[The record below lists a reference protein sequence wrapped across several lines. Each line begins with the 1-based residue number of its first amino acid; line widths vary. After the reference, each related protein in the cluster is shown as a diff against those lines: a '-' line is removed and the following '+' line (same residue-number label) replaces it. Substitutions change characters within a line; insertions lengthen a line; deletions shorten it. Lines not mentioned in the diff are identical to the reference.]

1 MTQLT
6 KAQLNQQLLAAAKA
20 NDLTTAQAQLE
31 LGADLSAADQDGTT
45 AAILFGWNGNDF
57 AVLELAQQ
65 DADVLKQQNSAGY
78 TPTIWLAADANQK
91 VDGIL
96 ALAKINPEVLLQ
108 KTTHGDSPA
117 ILLAFSGHINGV
129 LALAAIN
136 PEVLTQRDDKGF
148 TPAHWLARNRY
159 DIELAALAEKH
170 PEVLTIPDHSG
181 ITVMQYYVQRKRLRM
196 VRALVRAVP
205 ETIYEPGVKPF
216 LRKYDKTIAGC
227 ISRMFWRDEPQKER
241 ATKKRPTPSDD

>member
-20 NDLTTAQAQLE
+20 NDLTKALAQLE
-31 LGADLSAADQDGTT
+31 LGADLSAADEDGTT

-57 AVLELAQQ
+57 AVLELAKH

-96 ALAKINPEVLLQ
+96 ALAKMNPDVLLQ
-108 KTTHGDSPA
+108 KTTHGDSAA

-129 LALAAIN
+129 LALAALN
-136 PEVLTQRDDKGF
+136 PDVLKQRDDKGY
-148 TPAHWLARNRY
+148 TAAHWLAENRY
-159 DIELAALAEKH
+159 DMELAALAEKH
-170 PEVLTIPDHSG
+170 PEVLTIPDYKG
-181 ITVMQYYVQRKRLRM
+181 LTVLQYYVQRRRLRM

-205 ETIYEPGVKPF
+205 EAIYEPGVKPF
-216 LRKYDKTIAGC
+216 LRKYDKTITGR
-227 ISRMFWRDEPQKER
+227 ISRLFWRDAPQEER
-241 ATKKRPTPSDD
+241 PTKKR